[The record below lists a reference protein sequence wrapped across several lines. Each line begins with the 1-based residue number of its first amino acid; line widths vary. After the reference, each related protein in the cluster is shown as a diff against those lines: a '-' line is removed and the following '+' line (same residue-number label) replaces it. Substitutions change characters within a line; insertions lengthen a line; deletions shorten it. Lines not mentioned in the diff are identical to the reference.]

1 MNYKWKLTGILLIIA
16 VLLAGCS
23 NTTVQPQE
31 STLKTVEI
39 TMSTNPPM
47 PTVGVNELVINLRN
61 EKNQP
66 ITGANVD
73 ISADHSEMSGMTMN
87 GVATEQENGNYAIT
101 ADFSMLGLWKIT
113 IVVQKE
119 EVEYKKVLDLKIQ

>member
-1 MNYKWKLTGILLIIA
+1 MNYKWNLTGILLIFT
-16 VLLAGCS
+16 VLLVGCS
-23 NTTVQPQE
+23 NTTVQPRG
-31 STLKTVEI
+31 STSKSVEI
-39 TMSTNPPM
+39 TMSTNPPT

-66 ITGANVD
+66 ITGAEVN

-87 GVATEQENGNYAIT
+87 GVANEQENGNYAIT
-101 ADFSMLGLWKIT
+101 ADFSMSGMWRIT

-119 EVEYKKVLDLKIQ
+119 GIEYKKDLDLKIQ

>member
-1 MNYKWKLTGILLIIA
+1 MNYKWNLTGILLIFAI
-16 VLLAGCS
+16 LLVGCS

-31 STLKTVEI
+31 STSKTVEI

-66 ITGANVD
+66 ITGAEVN
-73 ISADHSEMSGMTMN
+73 ISADHIEMSGMTMS
-87 GVATEQENGNYAIT
+87 GLATEQENGNYAIT
-101 ADFSMLGLWKIT
+101 ADFSMSGMWKIT

-119 EVEYKKVLDLKIQ
+119 GVEYKKDLDLKIQ

>member
-1 MNYKWKLTGILLIIA
+1 MNYKWKLTGVLLIFA
-16 VLLAGCS
+16 FLLAGCS

-39 TMSTNPPM
+39 TMNTNSPT
-47 PTVGVNELVINLRN
+47 PTVGVNELIINLKN
-61 EKNQP
+61 ENNQP
-66 ITGANVD
+66 ITGAEVN

-101 ADFSMLGLWKIT
+101 ADFSMSGMWKIT

-119 EVEYKKVLDLKIQ
+119 GIEYKKVLDLKIQ